1 MRIILEISADR
12 FGWGHCD
19 FALKF
24 RWKGVCVSSLN
35 LLRSFLLN
43 KYVVALA
50 LIFVVGGYFEPH
62 SFAYTKF
69 SFLVPLYKLDRY
81 LCFIGVA
88 AAYILFG
95 KKDLFCVGVIG
106 VAATCCLSSYIY
118 SGDSFVY
125 VLEWLPKVMV
135 VLAVATAAKN
145 YLRELVIAVF
155 VVTASLCALN
165 FLSMIVYPNGVY
177 ESEFS
182 PQSVNFFY
190 AHRNETWEIAIPAI
204 LSSMLLDCLG
214 GRKLTLRTIVV
225 IAICCAMELL
235 QFSATTSIALT
246 LMIVC
251 ALLINF
257 RVPRKLLNG
266 LTYFGAYLIAFFAI
280 VIARVQDHLSLIL
293 SFIGKNVTFTGRTK
307 IWDASLTMMSDPS
320 HWPLGY
326 GWQFMEGY
334 REFGVWQSSAHDTM
348 LQILL
353 SGGFIAVAF
362 FVAVLAAAA
371 WRTFTHRD
379 DRVFALLALAFGC
392 VLVIGLTE
400 EVNRVAFFLVLGLM
414 MYAPRSK
421 LRMLE
426 PSEKTDRP
434 LCETHG
440 LFSKKSSLQ

>member
-1 MRIILEISADR
+1 MSA
-12 FGWGHCD
+12 
-19 FALKF
+19 L
-24 RWKGVCVSSLN
+24 S

-43 KYVVALA
+43 KYVVIVALV
-50 LIFVVGGYFEPH
+50 FVMGGYFEPH

-69 SFLVPLYKLDRY
+69 SFLVPLYELDRY

-88 AAYILFG
+88 TVYILFG
-95 KKDLFCVGVIG
+95 KKDLFCLGTIA

-125 VLEWLPKVMV
+125 ILEWLPKVMV
-135 VLAVATAAKN
+135 VLAVAAAAKN
-145 YLRELVIAVF
+145 YFRELVAAVF
-155 VVTASLCALN
+155 IVTASLCALN
-165 FLSMIVYPNGVY
+165 LLSMIVYPNGVY

-182 PQSVNFFY
+182 PQYVNFFY

-204 LSSMLLDCLG
+204 LSSMLLDCFG
-214 GRKLTLRTIVV
+214 SRKVTLRTMAVV
-225 IAICCAMELL
+225 AACCAMEYL

-246 LMIVC
+246 LMITC
-251 ALLINF
+251 AVLVNF

-266 LTYFGAYLIAFFAI
+266 LTYFGAYLVAFFSI
-280 VIARVQDHLSLIL
+280 VIFRVQDHLGTIL

-334 REFGVWQSSAHDTM
+334 REFGIWQSSAHDTM

-353 SGGFIAVAF
+353 SGGLVAVAF

-371 WRTFTHRD
+371 WRAFTYRD
-379 DRVFALLALAFGC
+379 DKMFALLALAFGC

-400 EVNRVAFFLVLGLM
+400 EVNRVAFFLILGLM
-414 MYAPRSK
+414 MYAPGR
-421 LRMLE
+421 LPARI
-426 PSEKTDRP
+426 PRR
-434 LCETHG
+434 
-440 LFSKKSSLQ
+440 

>member
-1 MRIILEISADR
+1 MP
-12 FGWGHCD
+12 
-19 FALKF
+19 ALVFF
-24 RWKGVCVSSLN
+24 RRL
-35 LLRSFLLN
+35 LLN
-43 KYVVALA
+43 KYVIAIALM
-50 LIFVVGGYFEPH
+50 FVIGGYFEPH

-69 SFLVPLYKLDRY
+69 SFLVPFYELDRY

-95 KKDLFCVGVIG
+95 KKDLFCLGVIA

-118 SGDSFVY
+118 SGDSFAY

-145 YLRELVIAVF
+145 YLRELVVAVF

-165 FLSMIVYPNGVY
+165 LLSMIVYPNGVY

-204 LSSMLLDCLG
+204 LSSMLFDCFS
-214 GRKLTLRTIVV
+214 GRKLTLRTVV
-225 IAICCAMELL
+225 VVAICCAMEFL
-235 QFSATTSIALT
+235 QFSATTSIALA
-246 LMIVC
+246 LMIAC
-251 ALLINF
+251 AVLINF

-266 LTYFGAYLIAFFAI
+266 LTYFSTYLIAFFAI
-280 VIARVQDHLSLIL
+280 VIVRVQDHLGLLL

-307 IWDASLTMMSDPS
+307 IWDASLTMMADPS

-353 SGGFIAVAF
+353 SGGLVAVAF
-362 FVAVLAAAA
+362 FVAVLVAAA
-371 WRTFTHRD
+371 WRTFTYRN
-379 DRVFALLALAFGC
+379 DRMFALLALAFGC

-414 MYAPRSK
+414 MYAPAK
-421 LRMLE
+421 GKTLG
-426 PSEKTDRP
+426 PSEQTGRP
-434 LCETHG
+434 SCWTYG
-440 LFSKKSSLQ
+440 FVSRKSSLQ